1 MLDIA
6 VSYNRYKFLGNEFLT
21 WLWFVID
28 NDKEEF
34 NDASNTPFSLTIGN
48 KIILEN
54 IIEDNTVESVTI
66 KGDNAGLEEGLL
78 ALRKGSL
85 VTDMSLSLTYVEQTW
100 EFNLKGESFNF
111 TGFKHPETEKI
122 EKKED
127 IEGAL
132 LEKVYLYGK
141 AVELID
147 LVYVMFLKHRIS
159 DHWDKVIV
167 PEIKNWIHKRND

>member
-28 NDKEEF
+28 TDKEEF
-34 NDASNTPFSLTIGN
+34 SDLSKTPFSFIVGN
-48 KIILEN
+48 RIVFEN
-54 IIEDNTVESVTI
+54 IVEENTIETVTI

-78 ALRKGSL
+78 ALKKGSV
-85 VTDMSLSLTYVEQTW
+85 VTDLSLTLTYLEQTW
-100 EFNLKGESFNF
+100 SFNLKGESFNIS
-111 TGFKHPETEKI
+111 GFKHPETEKI

-141 AVELID
+141 AVELITI
-147 LVYVMFLKHRIS
+147 VFNMFLKLRIS
-159 DHWDKVIV
+159 DTWDKEIV
-167 PEIKNWIHKRND
+167 PEIKKWINR